1 MNSALSALVA
11 ASILM
16 PFPAFSDTIKINC
29 LLHSKH
35 IEAANESSKKFS
47 VINYSYHH
55 RDHSAVMIVDGE
67 RKIANVHKGSSGVS
81 FILFEEDGGVSTTS
95 ISTEGFAAHFF
106 TRLNKDGVN
115 ETFMTGNCE
124 TQIFADKTER

>member
-1 MNSALSALVA
+1 MNHALTPIIA

-16 PFPAFSDTIKINC
+16 PLPALSDTIKINC

-35 IEAANESSKKFS
+35 IEAAQDPSNREST
-47 VINYSYHH
+47 INFSYHH
-55 RDHSAVMIVDGE
+55 RDHSAVMIVDGD

-81 FILFEEDGGVSTTS
+81 FIVFEEDGGVSTTS
-95 ISTEGFAAHFF
+95 VSIDGSAAHFS
-106 TRLNKDGVN
+106 TRLNKNGVN

-124 TQIFADKTER
+124 TQILADKSER